1 MAAENIYNWIQEEQ
15 EVARKPPMYR
25 SKHDPNAAL
34 PASTFGV
41 KKSANGIGTFG
52 RIVKDTVKP
61 TKYLKGRERC
71 GRGVQPSSKREYG
84 LQQRSRGVK
93 IRTALSPFAAAKT
106 TRPKQK
112 LKPAIPARSDRPVMG
127 VKHEKDFVTANAV
140 ENILAGMSP
149 TASGWPCFVWP
160 LRTRPNSLHLVSAL

>member
-25 SKHDPNAAL
+25 SKHDPKAPL

-41 KKSANGIGTFG
+41 KKKENGIGTFG

-71 GRGVQPSSKREYG
+71 GRGVLPSSKRE
-84 LQQRSRGVK
+84 
-93 IRTALSPFAAAKT
+93 
-106 TRPKQK
+106 
-112 LKPAIPARSDRPVMG
+112 
-127 VKHEKDFVTANAV
+127 
-140 ENILAGMSP
+140 
-149 TASGWPCFVWP
+149 
-160 LRTRPNSLHLVSAL
+160 